1 MRLHRIDIPVEATLR
16 MCARVRSTCAAP
28 APSRLQ
34 GTIRRLA
41 PGYTH
46 MEQQR

>member
-1 MRLHRIDIPVEATLR
+1 MRLHRIDIPVDATLR
-16 MCARVRSTCAAP
+16 MQARVRTAGAPP